1 MQNFNLFLLVF
12 ESFKTVQCRRRH
24 RRSKLTPET
33 VSRLHLYL
41 AVSLFVFPAKLTGV
55 PDLFS
60 TSRWVQSMHTTTS
73 SVFAFGSG
81 KTVPNLRRDRNF
93 KFRADLMST
102 GNRCC
107 FLQFVVSC
115 FQLKFSLLFRRSV
128 FRRAYTSTPCTV
140 SDLFGPIRL
149 TALSAC

>member
-1 MQNFNLFLLVF
+1 MHTITRFLLIF
-12 ESFKTVQCRRRH
+12 ESSKIMQYRRRH
-24 RRSKLTPET
+24 LQSNLTPET

-107 FLQFVVSC
+107 FLQFVVSY
-115 FQLKFSLLFRRSV
+115 FLSKIQLTRGFTL
-128 FRRAYTSTPCTV
+128 P
-140 SDLFGPIRL
+140 RL
-149 TALSAC
+149 ELG